1 MKQTEFFPVAN
12 DDAIVGFA
20 LTEGRDLHFR
30 AADPRFNLLD
40 GSRFRRR
47 ELLDRAVDN
56 LSRVIRADLLA
67 ETLSRPHLAAPANDS
82 AIIEPLT
89 LRNS

>member
-1 MKQTEFFPVAN
+1 MKLTEFFPVAN
-12 DDAIVGFA
+12 DDRVIGFA
-20 LTEGRDLHFR
+20 RAEGRDLRFR
-30 AADPRFNLLD
+30 AADPRFILLD

-56 LSRVIRADLLA
+56 ISRVIRADLLA
-67 ETLSRPHLAAPANDS
+67 ETLSRPHLDAPANDS